1 MKRFSLF
8 LLLTLSA
15 TACLH
20 AYDFRVGCFHYNI
33 TNRTLPP
40 FTVELA
46 KLEDEQKEL
55 REIVVPETITYH
67 DTTYQ
72 VTRIDGGAFYKCAH
86 ITSISLPNT
95 IVGIAE
101 DAFAF
106 CKGLTKITLPDGV
119 QYIGFNAFEGC
130 ESLTSIVIP
139 ERVTTIG
146 ERAFMKC
153 SQLSNITILE
163 SVNSV
168 GRDAFKGTPWYDS
181 LPDGVVYINNVLYA
195 YKGKMTMT
203 KTAIKVRNG
212 TTDIVDYAFKDCI
225 GLTSIA
231 LPKTIKTIGEGAF
244 CNCHALASIV
254 IPKGVTHIERATF
267 SDCYSLAHVLLPE
280 GLTDIDNAAFQS
292 CQSLVSITIPQTV
305 QQMGDFAFRNC
316 YALTDIH
323 LSEGL
328 TAIGENAFNNCR
340 SLISITI
347 PNSVTRFGPKHN
359 RPLSK
364 PEYIG
369 VFMDCISLQS
379 VHIGNGITAISVG
392 DFRGC
397 TSLSSVHIPNSVTT
411 IGEQAFQNC
420 TSLSVMDIP
429 KSVTQIGMGAF
440 EGTAWYQAQ
449 PDGEVY
455 INNILYA
462 YKGIMPKKTSIA
474 IKEGTTWITD
484 FAFVDCANLVS
495 VTIPKTVT
503 HIGKQAFSGCKNLK
517 AVALAEGVSDIG
529 LKAFMDCKSLK
540 EITIPQTVITIG
552 YNAFSGTPWYKK
564 KPNGFVYINDVLYA
578 CKGEDTQ
585 PESYAVREGTVSISL
600 YVFSECEQLKSVT
613 LPASLRSIDPP
624 IFDWRN
630 PPEYVV
636 CLAPTPPAGI
646 QQVFTAKRLYVP
658 DSAVEAYR
666 AVIDEHVEILPLS
679 EKPNE

>member
-1 MKRFSLF
+1 MKRFSF
-8 LLLTLSA
+8 VLLLTLIVSIFS
-15 TACLH
+15 H
-20 AYDFRVGCFHYNI
+20 AYDFQVGCFHYNI
-33 TNRTLPP
+33 TNDTLPP

-46 KLEDEQKEL
+46 KLEDEQKAF

-86 ITSISLPNT
+86 ITSITLPHT

-106 CKGLTKITLPDGV
+106 CKGLTEITIPDSV

-130 ESLTSIVIP
+130 ENLTSVVIP
-139 ERVTTIG
+139 EHVTTIG
-146 ERAFMKC
+146 ERAFTKC
-153 SQLSNITILE
+153 SQLSSISIPK

-203 KTAIKVRNG
+203 ETAIKVRNG
-212 TTDIVDYAFKDCI
+212 TTDIVEHAFRNCI
-225 GLTSIA
+225 SLTSIA
-231 LPKTIKTIGEGAF
+231 LPKTIKTIGACAF
-244 CNCHALASIV
+244 SNCHALTSIV

-280 GLTDIDNAAFQS
+280 GLTDIDKAAFQG
-292 CQSLVSITIPQTV
+292 CQSLISITIPQTV
-305 QQMGDFAFRNC
+305 QQMGDFAFQNC

-328 TAIGENAFNNCR
+328 TAIGENAFTNCR
-340 SLISITI
+340 SLRSITI
-347 PNSVTRFGPKHN
+347 PNSVTRLGTKN
-359 RPLSK
+359 KRPLSK

-397 TSLSSVHIPNSVTT
+397 TSLTSVHIPNSVTT
-411 IGEQAFQNC
+411 IGEHAFQNC

-429 KSVTQIGMGAF
+429 NSVIQIGRGAF

-484 FAFVDCANLVS
+484 FAFSDCANLAA
-495 VTIPKTVT
+495 VTIPNTVT

-517 AVALAEGVSDIG
+517 AVA
-529 LKAFMDCKSLK
+529 
-540 EITIPQTVITIG
+540 IPQMVTYIG
-552 YNAFSGTPWYKK
+552 YDAFFDTPWYKK
-564 KPNGFVYINDVLYA
+564 QPNGFVYINDVLYA
-578 CKGEDTQ
+578 RKGEDTQ
-585 PESYAVREGTVSISL
+585 PTSYVVREGTVSISL
-600 YVFSECEQLKSVT
+600 YAFTECEQLKTVT

-636 CLAPTPPAGI
+636 CLATTPPTGI
-646 QQVFTAKRLYVP
+646 QQAFTTKRLYVP
-658 DSAVEAYR
+658 DSAVEAYK
-666 AVIDEHVEILPLS
+666 AVMDEYVEILPLS